1 MLRDPVADVHSD
13 AWWMR
18 VCEGTL
24 SPQEEAYW
32 QAHLTQCEACR
43 QEWAALARVDVLLR
57 TAAPPPML
65 VVDFT
70 ARTVERV
77 THKQKLRQM
86 LRFVV
91 GALVLG
97 LVAWIGWAYFG
108 AALSNALHAL
118 VVMISGRQILFDALM
133 RTLVGLAVTVKSL
146 LPLLLGIAGAMLLLL
161 TPNGILASAALVWVT
176 RRKRAGSAAA

>member
-1 MLRDPVADVHSD
+1 MLRDPIADMHSD

-24 SPQEEAYW
+24 SPQEEASW
-32 QAHLTQCEACR
+32 EAHLAQCESCR
-43 QEWAALARVDVLLR
+43 QEWAAMAQVDVFLR
-57 TAAPPPML
+57 TATPPPML
-65 VVDFT
+65 AVEFT
-70 ARTVERV
+70 ARTVERI

-97 LVAWIGWAYFG
+97 LVAWIGWVYFG
-108 AALSNALHAL
+108 VALSSALNAL

-133 RTLVGLAVTVKSL
+133 RTLVGLAVTIKSL
-146 LPLLLGIAGAMLLLL
+146 LPLMLGIAGALLLLL
-161 TPNGILASAALVWVT
+161 TPNGILASVALVWVT
-176 RRKRAGSAAA
+176 RRKRAGSTAA